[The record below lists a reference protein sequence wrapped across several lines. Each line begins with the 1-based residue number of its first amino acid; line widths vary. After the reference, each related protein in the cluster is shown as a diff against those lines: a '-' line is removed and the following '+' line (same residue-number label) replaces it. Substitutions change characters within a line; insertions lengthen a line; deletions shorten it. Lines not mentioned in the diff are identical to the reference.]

1 VPSSIPTSK
10 IGFRVLGHR
19 HRLIVSVLTAHR
31 SPAGLTVALV
41 LAVLLAAC
49 GSPSRSTASST
60 VAKRQACKQ
69 VEAALSDGPDPEAD
83 PVGYAQAQVLPLR
96 GIHASE
102 AKLAGA
108 IGELASAYR
117 QFTANKGAT
126 TAQTRVNNATRA
138 IKTLC
143 LGIEP

>member
-1 VPSSIPTSK
+1 
-10 IGFRVLGHR
+10 LGQY

-41 LAVLLAAC
+41 LAALLAAC
-49 GSPSRSTASST
+49 GSSSQSTASST
-60 VAKRQACKQ
+60 LAKRRACKQ
-69 VEAALSDGPDPEAD
+69 VEAVLSDGPDPEAD
-83 PVGYAQAQVLPLR
+83 PIGYAQAQVLPLR

-108 IGELASAYR
+108 IGELAFAYR
-117 QFTANKGAT
+117 QYGASKGST
-126 TAQTRVNNATRA
+126 SAQARVNSATRA

-143 LGIEP
+143 PGIEL